1 MYEYIIGTI
10 VKVTPRYIVVESG
23 QMGYLVFVANPF
35 RYQVDLDC
43 QQKIYLHQ
51 AVRETEIML
60 YGFVDEAE
68 KQLFLKLLNVS
79 GIGPKSALA
88 ILASEDHSGLINAIE
103 QEDDGYLTN
112 FPGIGKKTAKQIIL
126 DLKGKLNDLDQTKLV
141 GQQGIELT
149 TTEQPYLQ
157 EAIEALSALGYTKTE
172 IKRVAKKLETY
183 AGDSTD
189 AYLRQGLRLIMKK

>member
-35 RYQVDLDC
+35 RYQVDLDR

-157 EAIEALSALGYTKTE
+157 EAVEVLSALGYTKTE

>member
-1 MYEYIIGTI
+1 
-10 VKVTPRYIVVESG
+10 
-23 QMGYLVFVANPF
+23 
-35 RYQVDLDC
+35 
-43 QQKIYLHQ
+43 
-51 AVRETEIML
+51 ML

-157 EAIEALSALGYTKTE
+157 EAVEVLSALGYTKTE

-183 AGDSTD
+183 TGASTD

>member
-1 MYEYIIGTI
+1 M
-10 VKVTPRYIVVESG
+10 
-23 QMGYLVFVANPF
+23 
-35 RYQVDLDC
+35 
-43 QQKIYLHQ
+43 
-51 AVRETEIML
+51 
-60 YGFVDEAE
+60 
-68 KQLFLKLLNVS
+68 KLLNVS

-149 TTEQPYLQ
+149 T
-157 EAIEALSALGYTKTE
+157 K

-183 AGDSTD
+183 TGDSTD

>member
-35 RYQVDLDC
+35 RYQVDLNR

-157 EAIEALSALGYTKTE
+157 EAIEALSASGYTKTE

>member
-35 RYQVDLDC
+35 RYQVDLDR

-68 KQLFLKLLNVS
+68 KPTFLEIIECFGDRTEKC
-79 GIGPKSALA
+79 
-88 ILASEDHSGLINAIE
+88 AS
-103 QEDDGYLTN
+103 
-112 FPGIGKKTAKQIIL
+112 
-126 DLKGKLNDLDQTKLV
+126 DLSQ
-141 GQQGIELT
+141 
-149 TTEQPYLQ
+149 
-157 EAIEALSALGYTKTE
+157 
-172 IKRVAKKLETY
+172 
-183 AGDSTD
+183 
-189 AYLRQGLRLIMKK
+189 

>member
-1 MYEYIIGTI
+1 M
-10 VKVTPRYIVVESG
+10 K
-23 QMGYLVFVANPF
+23 N
-35 RYQVDLDC
+35 
-43 QQKIYLHQ
+43 
-51 AVRETEIML
+51 
-60 YGFVDEAE
+60 
-68 KQLFLKLLNVS
+68 
-79 GIGPKSALA
+79 
-88 ILASEDHSGLINAIE
+88 HSGLINAIE

-157 EAIEALSALGYTKTE
+157 EAIEALTALGYTKTE
-172 IKRVAKKLETY
+172 IKRVAKKLGNYT
-183 AGDSTD
+183 GDSTD

>member
-35 RYQVDLDC
+35 RYQVDLNR

-112 FPGIGKKTAKQIIL
+112 FPGIGKKTAKQNIL

>member
-35 RYQVDLDC
+35 HYQVDLDR